1 MINRRGIR
9 IAFFLLSLAVSTA
22 LAGSTVVILAQ
33 CGMPSGRAA
42 NTNTQNNNTNP
53 QSGMDMGNMDMSAC
67 PCPYC
72 KGKGGGGCAGEG
84 GSCHLPWIK
93 IVSGHQMSSAT
104 TITVVICMIFSAA
117 PLDSSIPLMLL
128 HQK

>member
-1 MINRRGIR
+1 MLYDPIQKEKTSMINRRGIR

-53 QSGMDMGNMDMSAC
+53 QSGMDMGNMDMSSC

-84 GSCHLPWIK
+84 GSCSLE
-93 IVSGHQMSSAT
+93 GHMGAGTNKLGRTQRRS
-104 TITVVICMIFSAA
+104 
-117 PLDSSIPLMLL
+117 
-128 HQK
+128 